1 MAAKAIQM
9 EQVKQILQL
18 KRDGFS
24 IKAIAR
30 YTGIARNT
38 IRKYLARID
47 CSDNTAKVKDK
58 ELSRAVFNN
67 DATDLKGKRYT
78 SLVEHYLYAET
89 ELNKTGV
96 TRQLLWL
103 EYKEHHPDG
112 YNYSQYCYYLNEF
125 LRHKEVVMHL
135 EHTAVLMLIPASFE
149 VSVFVNPFFR

>member
-1 MAAKAIQM
+1 MAAKSIQM
-9 EQVKQILQL
+9 EQLKQILQL

-58 ELSRAVFNN
+58 ELSQAVFNN

-78 SLVEHYLYAET
+78 SLVEHFPSPTSPLQIARGSSWE
-89 ELNKTGV
+89 N
-96 TRQLLWL
+96 
-103 EYKEHHPDG
+103 
-112 YNYSQYCYYLNEF
+112 
-125 LRHKEVVMHL
+125 
-135 EHTAVLMLIPASFE
+135 
-149 VSVFVNPFFR
+149 